1 MANRDQKIEAIV
13 ESIGLLHGCWQDPES
28 DAYQL
33 KSPLLLR
40 SFARAGKHEVDEQ
53 GRRVFPSMLSGFKA
67 ATFDVSLKLEG
78 TSRAG
83 LKPET
88 DTLLNLLRVYGI
100 TEGLAHKK
108 AVNFLRK
115 SLKDPSISLETK
127 LSFFLSA
134 DLPVQLIE
142 DRKSTR
148 L

>member
-40 SFARAGKHEVDEQ
+40 SFARAGKHETDEK
-53 GRRVFPSMLSGFKA
+53 GRRIFPSMLSGYKA
-67 ATFDVSLKLEG
+67 SNYDALLKISG
-78 TSRAG
+78 NSRAG
-83 LKPET
+83 LKPDT
-88 DTLLNLLRVYGI
+88 DTLVNLLRVYGI

-115 SLKDPSISLETK
+115 SLKNPDISLDTK
-127 LSFFLSA
+127 LSYFLLS
-134 DLPVQLIE
+134 DTVVQLM
-142 DRKSTR
+142 DKDK
-148 L
+148 